1 MRTLVWN
8 VRARAEMEP
17 MSNVGEMEV
26 ERTPTITPII
36 PIAEHVQN
44 NNIRARAEME
54 PMSNVGEMEFE
65 RTPTITPIIP
75 IAEHVQNNVNEGK

>member
-1 MRTLVWN
+1 MFRIMSMKENNVTEAKENTRTLVW
-8 VRARAEMEP
+8 
-17 MSNVGEMEV
+17 
-26 ERTPTITPII
+26 
-36 PIAEHVQN
+36 
-44 NNIRARAEME
+44 NIRARAEME